1 MRTKICDLLANES
14 YIGKKVTVCG
24 RVRTVRELKS
34 VVFAQLWDGS
44 SFMGLQIVAEGDVG
58 KETIKA
64 QTGSVAEVTGT
75 VAASPA
81 KGQPVELKA
90 DTFKI
95 TGECPSDYP
104 LQKKRH
110 SFEYLRT
117 ISHLRPRTN
126 TFYSVFKIR
135 SIVSQ
140 AIHSFFASKGFIY
153 VHTPIIT
160 TSDAEGAG
168 EMFHVTTFD
177 LTNVPRNETGDV
189 DYSEDFF
196 GKPVNLTVSGQLN
209 LEAFALSFGSC
220 YTFGPTFRA
229 ENSNTA
235 RHASEFWMVEPE
247 IAYCDLEGDME
258 NAESLLKYLIN
269 AVLEK
274 APAEMEFLDSYIEK
288 GLINRLETLYK
299 ADSKHITYTEAVN
312 LLEKA
317 DVNFEN
323 PVSWGSDLKTEH
335 ERYIT
340 EKVIKAP
347 VFVTDYP
354 KQIKAFYMRNNEDG
368 KTVAAVDLLVPG
380 VGEIIGG
387 SQREERYDVLL
398 NRMKELNMNIEEYS
412 WYLDLRKYGTIVHS
426 GYGLG
431 LERVIM
437 YLTGMQNIKDVLPY
451 PRTPGNADF

>member
-1 MRTKICDLLANES
+1 MRTKICDLLADNS

-24 RVRTVRELKS
+24 RIRTVRDLKS
-34 VVFAQLWDGS
+34 IVFVELWDGS
-44 SFMGLQIVAEGDVG
+44 SLKGLQIVAEGETW
-58 KETIKA
+58 KEAVKA
-64 QTGSVAEVTGT
+64 QTGSVAEVSGT

-81 KGQPVELKA
+81 QGQPVELKA

-95 TGECPSDYP
+95 TGDCPLDYP

-126 TFYSVFKIR
+126 TFYSVFKVR

-140 AIHSFFASKGFIY
+140 AIHSFFADEGFIY

-160 TSDAEGAG
+160 SSDAEGAG

-177 LTNVPRNETGDV
+177 LANIPKNEKGAV
-189 DYSEDFF
+189 DYTKDFF
-196 GKPVNLTVSGQLN
+196 GKPANLTVSGQLN
-209 LEAFALSFGSC
+209 LEAFALSYGSC

-247 IAYCDLEGDME
+247 IAYCDLEGDMQ
-258 NAESLLKYLIN
+258 NAEKLLKTLIKT
-269 AVLEK
+269 VLDK
-274 APAEMEFLDSYIEK
+274 APNEMQFFDSYIEK
-288 GLINRLETLYK
+288 GLIKRLESLYK
-299 ADSKHITYTEAVN
+299 ADFKHITYTEAVQ

-317 DVNFEN
+317 VVNFEN
-323 PVSWGSDLKTEH
+323 PVYWGCDLKTEH

-340 EKVIKAP
+340 EKVINAP

-354 KQIKAFYMRNNEDG
+354 KQIKAFYMRNNDDG
-368 KTVAAVDLLVPG
+368 RTVAAVDLLVPG

-398 NRMKELNMNIEEYS
+398 NRMQELKMDIEEYS

-437 YLTGMQNIKDVLPY
+437 YLTGMQNIRDVLPY